1 KPGEIHTSPK
11 KSRIEAPIPCIS
23 PAKLMLVAPDGHNAS
38 IDIFALQV
46 IGQADD
52 KYIMCICD
60 NWLVAIDQHAAD
72 ERIRLER
79 FFNEL
84 STTLQSLSQ
93 ISEDHVLS
101 RVDGVSVLVP
111 PAAVVLNNHEYHI
124 IKKST
129 SRLRQLGIE
138 LAGENGVQQD

>member
-1 KPGEIHTSPK
+1 
-11 KSRIEAPIPCIS
+11 
-23 PAKLMLVAPDGHNAS
+23 
-38 IDIFALQV
+38 
-46 IGQADD
+46 
-52 KYIMCICD
+52 MCICD

-111 PAAVVLNNHEYHI
+111 PAAVVLNNH
-124 IKKST
+124 
-129 SRLRQLGIE
+129 
-138 LAGENGVQQD
+138 